1 MIKNI
6 NYIFSG
12 KDKMK
17 FVLLLVAAVIGSF
30 LELLGVSLFSPF
42 IEILMDTSM
51 IQTQPYLAYFYKL
64 FELNDEMEFVILL
77 AFFIMIVY
85 VVKNVYLAIEKNAI
99 YDFSFKL
106 QKKISVRLLN
116 SYMKKPY
123 TFHLNKNIAVLQRSL
138 QDDTDHFAK
147 GVIHILELFVEITIC
162 IVLGIYLFIVSKSI
176 TVIVVGLLVICVGI
190 FTMISKK
197 FSKSIG
203 KESQEYKGKIYQW
216 MNQALGGVKEIKILN
231 REKYFVE
238 QYESCFDKYIR
249 GMSLNRL
256 IGVMPKYVVETVCMV
271 GLLLAIVFK
280 ILYGQK
286 EITEYISQLAVLAV
300 ASMKLMPAVGKINE
314 HVSCILYA
322 APSFELLYQD
332 LKTIEDDIEEKNE
345 KDETWKFENKI
356 FVKNVKYHY
365 PDSEENVIDD
375 ANFEIEKGQAVAFI
389 GASGAGKTTMVDIIL
404 GLLQP
409 QFGKIKADDLN
420 INKYKRTWQQ
430 EIGYIPQVIY
440 LSDDTIRN
448 NIAFGIPESEIEEEA
463 VIEALR
469 KAQLLD
475 FVENL
480 PEGLETF
487 VGDRGVRLSGG
498 QRQRIGIARAL
509 YHDPEVL
516 VLDEATSALDSETEA
531 AVMQSIEELKGTKTM
546 IIIAHRL
553 STIENCDVVYEVGNG
568 SVTRKEKV

>member
-1 MIKNI
+1 MVKNI
-6 NYIFSG
+6 NYIFSR
-12 KDKMK
+12 KDKWH
-17 FVLLLVAAVIGSF
+17 FVLLMFAAVIGSF
-30 LELLGVSLFSPF
+30 VELLGVSLFSPF
-42 IEILMDTSM
+42 VEILMDTSV
-51 IQTQPYLAYFYKL
+51 IQSQPYLAYFYSLFKL
-64 FELNDEMEFVILL
+64 ESEMEFIIML

-85 VVKNVYLAIEKNAI
+85 IVKNVYLAIEKNAI
-99 YDFSFKL
+99 YDFSFNL

-138 QDDTDHFAK
+138 QDDTDLFAK

-162 IVLGIYLFIVSKSI
+162 TVLGVYLFIVSKSI
-176 TVIVVGLLVICVGI
+176 TVIVVGLLIVCVGL

-203 KESQEYKGKIYQW
+203 KESQEYKGKLYQW

-238 QYESCFDKYIR
+238 QYEGCFDKYIR
-249 GMSLNRL
+249 GMRLNRL
-256 IGVMPKYVVETVCMV
+256 IGIMPKYVVETVCMV
-271 GLLLAIVFK
+271 GLLLAIIFK

-322 APSFELLYQD
+322 APSFELLYYD
-332 LKTIEDDIEEKNE
+332 LKSIEDDIEEVDE
-345 KDETWKFENKI
+345 KQENWKLEDRICIKS
-356 FVKNVKYHY
+356 VKYHY
-365 PDSEENVIDD
+365 PDSEENVINGAD
-375 ANFEIEKGQAVAFI
+375 FEIKKGQAVAFV
-389 GASGAGKTTMVDIIL
+389 GTSGAGKTTMVDIIL

-409 QFGKIKADDLN
+409 QYGKIKADGLD
-420 INKYKRTWQQ
+420 INKNKRTWQK

-440 LSDDTIRN
+440 LSDDSIRN
-448 NIAFGIPESEIEEEA
+448 NIAFGIPEDEIKEEA

-469 KAQLLD
+469 KAQLLE

-480 PEGLETF
+480 PEGLDTF

-531 AVMQSIEELKGTKTM
+531 AVMQSIDELKGKKTM

-553 STIENCDVVYEVGNG
+553 STIENCDVIYEVGNG
-568 SVTRKEKV
+568 NVTRKDKV